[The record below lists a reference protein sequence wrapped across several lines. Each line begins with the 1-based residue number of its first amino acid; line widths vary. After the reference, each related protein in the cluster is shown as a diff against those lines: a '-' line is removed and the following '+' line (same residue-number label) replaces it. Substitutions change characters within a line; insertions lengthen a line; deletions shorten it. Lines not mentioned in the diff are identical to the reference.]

1 MKTKCFNKL
10 LIGLCLLL
18 GLASCK
24 TQAPRLD
31 YKAIAE
37 ASRRL
42 DMDIGYTD
50 NPKLYLESA
59 DWIGTPYRN
68 GGNTKRGVDCSGFT
82 KQVFSKTYGIDL
94 QRTTQGQTKQIR
106 KVSKG
111 NLKEGDLV
119 FFSSPRSRKRVAHV
133 GIYLKDNLFVHAS
146 TSRGVIVSNL
156 KSKYYRQ
163 HWLYG
168 GRIKK

>member
-1 MKTKCFNKL
+1 MNSKYLYKL
-10 LIGLCLLL
+10 VIGLCVFL

-24 TQAPRLD
+24 TQTPRLD
-31 YKAIAE
+31 YKALAE

-42 DMDIGYTD
+42 DMEIGYTD
-50 NPKLYLESA
+50 NPNLYIESSY
-59 DWIGTPYRN
+59 WIGTPYRN
-68 GGNTKRGVDCSGFT
+68 GGNTKKGVDCSGFT
-82 KQVFSKTYGIDL
+82 KQVFSKTYGVEL

-133 GIYLKDNLFVHAS
+133 GIYLKNNLFVHAS